1 MSNEKSNSLS
11 ISFRVDNGV
20 IEHNNRSIIA
30 KNVDASRI
38 SDNII
43 YRQTDIKEFYH
54 QIFGE
59 ALAEY
64 NAAQKRADK
73 RIPDYYEHIKKSGK
87 EKLFYEIVVEF
98 GDVHSCGK
106 SSGNWETAKKMLD
119 EYMQE
124 FEKRNPNLKVFN
136 AVMHLDEATPH
147 LHIDFVPVAH
157 KAVRGLPLKNSM
169 SGALREQ
176 GFSSSNRFQN
186 EWVSWE
192 QQEQEEM
199 SRILSAHG
207 FERDVKNDKHT
218 YLPVDDYKKM
228 AAQRQEIKKCNAQ
241 INELKKKNPAE
252 LSAEE
257 MGLVNNQN
265 DFLRSEIIKRDE
277 KISSL
282 SRKVNAAF
290 IPIEVYSEDK
300 LQFVADELKK
310 RGIPFA
316 EDITTLHVP
325 DYAKQAAEAIIAKYQ
340 PQELSI
346 RDRVRLDIDRLV
358 YISSDFDNLIYKL
371 LEQGYDV
378 KRGKYIAVKPPFG
391 ERFIRLKSLGNP
403 YKTYILEQRIMERNS
418 FTNAVREKHKN
429 ANPTESVFHATIYN
443 MTTAIKQFRLAPRKI
458 NPNYTYTFDNDV
470 NIERITRQLATL
482 KEFGLTSREQI
493 YAKAEEL
500 KAENSDEAKAQ
511 LQCIRELIKVYE
523 DIVDGNYIDNLIK
536 SQSQNTIQKQSHKH

>member
-1 MSNEKSNSLS
+1 MSDKKNSLS

-38 SDNII
+38 SDNIT
-43 YRQTDIKEFYH
+43 YTQVEIKEFYH

-106 SSGNWETAKKMLD
+106 SSDNWETAKQMLD
-119 EYMQE
+119 EYMRE

-157 KAVRGLPLKNSM
+157 KTVRGLPLKNSM

-228 AAQRQEIKKCNAQ
+228 ASQRQEIKKYNAQ

-277 KISSL
+277 KITSL

-290 IPIEVYSEDK
+290 VPIEVYSEDK
-300 LQFVADELKK
+300 LQFVAEELKK

-340 PQELSI
+340 PIQKLGI

-358 YISSDFDNLIYKL
+358 YLSSDLDNLIYNL
-371 LEQGYDV
+371 LGRGYDV
-378 KRGKYIAVKPPFG
+378 KRSKYIAVKPPFG

-403 YKTYILEQRIMERNS
+403 YQTCIIEQRILDRNN

-429 ANPTESVFHATIYN
+429 ANPTERIFHATVYN
-443 MTTAIKQFRLAPRKI
+443 MAIAIKQFRLEPKKVDARKI
-458 NPNYTYTFDNDV
+458 YAFENDV
-470 NIERITRQLATL
+470 NIERISRQLLTL
-482 KEFGLTSREQI
+482 NEFGLTSREQI
-493 YAKAEEL
+493 YAKADEL
-500 KAENSDEAKAQ
+500 KADNSDVAKAQ
-511 LQCIRELIKVYE
+511 LRRIRELIKVYE
-523 DIVDGNYIDNLIK
+523 DIVEGNYIDNLIK
-536 SQSQNTIQKQSHKH
+536 SQSQNSIQKQSHKH

>member
-1 MSNEKSNSLS
+1 MSDKKNSLS

-38 SDNII
+38 SDNIT
-43 YRQTDIKEFYH
+43 YTQVEIKEFYH

-106 SSGNWETAKKMLD
+106 SSDNWETAKQMLD
-119 EYMQE
+119 EYMRE

-157 KAVRGLPLKNSM
+157 KTVRGLPLKNSM
-169 SGALREQ
+169 SGAFREQ

-228 AAQRQEIKKCNAQ
+228 ASQRQEIKKYNAQ

-277 KISSL
+277 KITSL

-290 IPIEVYSEDK
+290 VPIEVYSEDK
-300 LQFVADELKK
+300 LQFVAEELKK

-340 PQELSI
+340 PIQKLGI

-358 YISSDFDNLIYKL
+358 YLSSDLDNLIYNL
-371 LEQGYDV
+371 LGRGYDV
-378 KRGKYIAVKPPFG
+378 KRSKYIAVKPPFG

-403 YKTYILEQRIMERNS
+403 YQTCIIEQRILDRNN

-429 ANPTESVFHATIYN
+429 ANPTERIFHATVYN
-443 MTTAIKQFRLAPRKI
+443 MAIAIKQFRLEPKKVDARKI
-458 NPNYTYTFDNDV
+458 YAFENDV
-470 NIERITRQLATL
+470 NIERISRQLLTL
-482 KEFGLTSREQI
+482 NEFGLTTHEQI
-493 YAKAEEL
+493 YAKADEL
-500 KAENSDEAKAQ
+500 KADNSDVAKAQ
-511 LQCIRELIKVYE
+511 LRRIRELIKVYE
-523 DIVDGNYIDNLIK
+523 DIVEGNYIDNLIK
-536 SQSQNTIQKQSHKH
+536 SQSQNSIQKQSHKH

>member
-1 MSNEKSNSLS
+1 MSDKKNSLS

-38 SDNII
+38 SDNIT
-43 YRQTDIKEFYH
+43 YTQVEIKEFYH

-106 SSGNWETAKKMLD
+106 SSDNWETAKQMLD
-119 EYMQE
+119 EYMRE

-157 KAVRGLPLKNSM
+157 KTVRGLPLKNSM

-228 AAQRQEIKKCNAQ
+228 ASQRQEIKKYNAQ

-277 KISSL
+277 KITSL

-290 IPIEVYSEDK
+290 VPIEVYSEDK
-300 LQFVADELKK
+300 LQFVAEELKK

-340 PQELSI
+340 PIQKLGI

-358 YISSDFDNLIYKL
+358 YLSSDLDNLIYNL
-371 LEQGYDV
+371 LGRGYDV
-378 KRGKYIAVKPPFG
+378 KRSKYIAVKPPFG

-403 YKTYILEQRIMERNS
+403 YQTCIIEQRILDRNN

-429 ANPTESVFHATIYN
+429 ANPTERIFHATVYN
-443 MTTAIKQFRLAPRKI
+443 MAIAIKQFRLEPKKVDARKI
-458 NPNYTYTFDNDV
+458 YAFENDV
-470 NIERITRQLATL
+470 NIERISRQLLTL
-482 KEFGLTSREQI
+482 NEFGLTTREQI
-493 YAKAEEL
+493 YAKADEL
-500 KAENSDEAKAQ
+500 KADNSDVAKAQ
-511 LQCIRELIKVYE
+511 LRRIRELIKVYE
-523 DIVDGNYIDNLIK
+523 DIVEGNYIDNLIK
-536 SQSQNTIQKQSHKH
+536 SQSQNSIQKQSHKH

>member
-1 MSNEKSNSLS
+1 MSDKKNSLS

-38 SDNII
+38 SDNIT
-43 YRQTDIKEFYH
+43 YTQVEIKEFYH

-106 SSGNWETAKKMLD
+106 SSDNWETAKQMLD
-119 EYMQE
+119 EYMRE

-157 KAVRGLPLKNSM
+157 KTVRGLPLKNSM

-228 AAQRQEIKKCNAQ
+228 ASQRQEIKKYNAQ

-277 KISSL
+277 KITSL

-290 IPIEVYSEDK
+290 VPIEVYSEDK
-300 LQFVADELKK
+300 LQFVAEELKK

-340 PQELSI
+340 PIQKLGI

-358 YISSDFDNLIYKL
+358 YLSSDLDNLIYNL
-371 LEQGYDV
+371 LGRGYDV
-378 KRGKYIAVKPPFG
+378 KRSKYIAVKPPFG

-403 YKTYILEQRIMERNS
+403 YQTCIIEQRILDRNN

-429 ANPTESVFHATIYN
+429 ANPTERIFHATVYN
-443 MTTAIKQFRLAPRKI
+443 MAIAIKQFRLEPKKVDARKI
-458 NPNYTYTFDNDV
+458 YAFENEV
-470 NIERITRQLATL
+470 NIERISRQLLTL
-482 KEFGLTSREQI
+482 NEFGLTTREQI
-493 YAKAEEL
+493 YAKADEL
-500 KAENSDEAKAQ
+500 KADNSDVAKAQ
-511 LQCIRELIKVYE
+511 LRRIRELIKVYE
-523 DIVDGNYIDNLIK
+523 DIVEGNYIDNLIK
-536 SQSQNTIQKQSHKH
+536 SQSQNSIQKQSHKH

>member
-1 MSNEKSNSLS
+1 MSDKKNSLS

-38 SDNII
+38 SDNIT
-43 YRQTDIKEFYH
+43 YTQVEIKEFYH

-106 SSGNWETAKKMLD
+106 SSDNWETAKQMLD
-119 EYMQE
+119 EYMRE

-147 LHIDFVPVAH
+147 LHVDFVPVAH
-157 KAVRGLPLKNSM
+157 KTVRGLPLKNSM

-228 AAQRQEIKKCNAQ
+228 ASQRQEIKKYNAQ

-277 KISSL
+277 KITSL

-290 IPIEVYSEDK
+290 VPIEVYSEDK
-300 LQFVADELKK
+300 LQFVAEELKK

-340 PQELSI
+340 PIQKLGI

-358 YISSDFDNLIYKL
+358 YLSSDLDNLIYNL
-371 LEQGYDV
+371 LERGYDV
-378 KRGKYIAVKPPFG
+378 KRSKYIAVKPPFG

-403 YKTYILEQRIMERNS
+403 YQTCIIEQRILDRNN

-429 ANPTESVFHATIYN
+429 ANPTERIFHATVYN
-443 MTTAIKQFRLAPRKI
+443 MAIAIKQFRLEPKKVDARKI
-458 NPNYTYTFDNDV
+458 YAFENDV
-470 NIERITRQLATL
+470 NIERISRQLLTL
-482 KEFGLTSREQI
+482 NEFGLTSREQI
-493 YAKAEEL
+493 YAKADEL
-500 KAENSDEAKAQ
+500 KADNSDVAKAQ
-511 LQCIRELIKVYE
+511 LRRIRELIKVYE
-523 DIVDGNYIDNLIK
+523 DIVEGNYIDNLIK
-536 SQSQNTIQKQSHKH
+536 SQSQNSIQKQSHKH

>member
-1 MSNEKSNSLS
+1 M
-11 ISFRVDNGV
+11 DNGV

-38 SDNII
+38 SDNIT
-43 YRQTDIKEFYH
+43 YTQVEIKEFYH

-106 SSGNWETAKKMLD
+106 SSDNWETAKQMLD
-119 EYMQE
+119 EYMRE

-157 KAVRGLPLKNSM
+157 KTVRGLPLKNSM

-228 AAQRQEIKKCNAQ
+228 ASQRQEIKKYNAQ

-277 KISSL
+277 KITSL

-290 IPIEVYSEDK
+290 VPIEVYSEDK
-300 LQFVADELKK
+300 LQFVAEELKK

-340 PQELSI
+340 PIQKLGI

-358 YISSDFDNLIYKL
+358 YLSSDLDNLIYNL
-371 LEQGYDV
+371 LGRGYDV
-378 KRGKYIAVKPPFG
+378 KRSKYIAVKPPFG

-403 YKTYILEQRIMERNS
+403 YQTCIIEQRILDRNN

-429 ANPTESVFHATIYN
+429 ANPTERIFHATVYN
-443 MTTAIKQFRLAPRKI
+443 MAIAIKQFRLEPKKVDARKI
-458 NPNYTYTFDNDV
+458 YAFENDV
-470 NIERITRQLATL
+470 NIERISRQLLTL
-482 KEFGLTSREQI
+482 NEFGLTTREQI
-493 YAKAEEL
+493 YAKADEL
-500 KAENSDEAKAQ
+500 KADNSDVAKAQ
-511 LQCIRELIKVYE
+511 LRRIRELIKVYE
-523 DIVDGNYIDNLIK
+523 DIVEGNYIDNLIK
-536 SQSQNTIQKQSHKH
+536 SQSQNSIQKQSHKH

>member
-1 MSNEKSNSLS
+1 MSDKKNSLS

-38 SDNII
+38 SDNIT
-43 YRQTDIKEFYH
+43 YTQVEIKEFYH

-106 SSGNWETAKKMLD
+106 SSDNWETAKQMLD
-119 EYMQE
+119 EYMRE

-157 KAVRGLPLKNSM
+157 KTVRGLPLKNSM

-228 AAQRQEIKKCNAQ
+228 ASQRQEIKKYNAQ
-241 INELKKKNPAE
+241 INDLKKKNPAE

-277 KISSL
+277 KITSL

-290 IPIEVYSEDK
+290 VPIEVYSEDK
-300 LQFVADELKK
+300 LQFVAEELKK

-340 PQELSI
+340 PIQKLGI

-358 YISSDFDNLIYKL
+358 YLSSDLDNLIYNL
-371 LEQGYDV
+371 LGRGYDV
-378 KRGKYIAVKPPFG
+378 KRSKYIAVKPPFG

-403 YKTYILEQRIMERNS
+403 YQTCIIEQRILDRNN

-429 ANPTESVFHATIYN
+429 ANPTERIFHATVYN
-443 MTTAIKQFRLAPRKI
+443 MAIAIKQFRLEPKKVDARKI
-458 NPNYTYTFDNDV
+458 YAFENDV
-470 NIERITRQLATL
+470 NIERISRQLLTL
-482 KEFGLTSREQI
+482 NEFGLTSREQI
-493 YAKAEEL
+493 YAKADEL
-500 KAENSDEAKAQ
+500 KADNSDVAKAQ
-511 LQCIRELIKVYE
+511 LRRIRELIKVYE
-523 DIVDGNYIDNLIK
+523 DIVEGNYIDNLIK
-536 SQSQNTIQKQSHKH
+536 SQSQNSIQKQSHKH

>member
-1 MSNEKSNSLS
+1 MSDKKNSLS

-38 SDNII
+38 SDNIT
-43 YRQTDIKEFYH
+43 YTQVEIKEFYH

-106 SSGNWETAKKMLD
+106 SSDNWETAKQMLD
-119 EYMQE
+119 EYMRE

-157 KAVRGLPLKNSM
+157 KTVRGLPLKNSM

-228 AAQRQEIKKCNAQ
+228 ASQRQEIKKYNAQ

-277 KISSL
+277 KITSL

-290 IPIEVYSEDK
+290 VPIEVYSEDK
-300 LQFVADELKK
+300 LQFVAEELKK

-340 PQELSI
+340 PIQKLGI

-358 YISSDFDNLIYKL
+358 YLSSDLDNLIYNL
-371 LEQGYDV
+371 LGRGYDV
-378 KRGKYIAVKPPFG
+378 KRSKYIAVKPPFG

-403 YKTYILEQRIMERNS
+403 YQTCIIEQRILDRNN
-418 FTNAVREKHKN
+418 FTNAVREKHRN
-429 ANPTESVFHATIYN
+429 ANPTERIFHATVYN
-443 MTTAIKQFRLAPRKI
+443 MAIAIKQFRLEPKKVDARKI
-458 NPNYTYTFDNDV
+458 YAFENDV
-470 NIERITRQLATL
+470 NIERISRQLLTL
-482 KEFGLTSREQI
+482 NEFGLTTREQI
-493 YAKAEEL
+493 YAKADEL
-500 KAENSDEAKAQ
+500 KADNSDVAKAQ
-511 LQCIRELIKVYE
+511 LRRIRELIKVYE
-523 DIVDGNYIDNLIK
+523 DIVEGNYIDNLIK
-536 SQSQNTIQKQSHKH
+536 SQSQNSIQKQSHKH